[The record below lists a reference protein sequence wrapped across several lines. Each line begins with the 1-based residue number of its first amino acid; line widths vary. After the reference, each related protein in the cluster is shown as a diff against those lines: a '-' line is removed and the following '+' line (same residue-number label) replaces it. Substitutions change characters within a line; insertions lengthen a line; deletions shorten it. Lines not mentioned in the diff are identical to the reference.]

1 MSPAKKTATKKTTT
15 RKTTRRK
22 RGPAEPRGPEAR
34 ESALDRGDEHIVAL
48 TDRVEKAKGSVLA
61 AYRDP
66 YAGLPLVLASLPIGT
81 VEATPF
87 QRDLSKT
94 HADRLAVAI
103 GASGLF
109 LDPVI
114 AIPSADSRASGPRGA
129 AGPRLRL
136 VVFRV
141 VVFFVAVFFAGL
153 MTPLL
158 LVRLL
163 GSAGAV
169 PAR

>member
-1 MSPAKKTATKKTTT
+1 MSPAKKTATKKATT

-34 ESALDRGDEHIVAL
+34 ASELDRADEHIVAL
-48 TDRVEKAKGSVLA
+48 TERVDKAKGSVLA

-94 HADRLAVAI
+94 HADRLAPMAIARRSAWVFERSRWNGVASTVPI
-103 GASGLF
+103 GSEARTSG
-109 LDPVI
+109 
-114 AIPSADSRASGPRGA
+114 R
-129 AGPRLRL
+129 
-136 VVFRV
+136 
-141 VVFFVAVFFAGL
+141 
-153 MTPLL
+153 
-158 LVRLL
+158 
-163 GSAGAV
+163 
-169 PAR
+169 PA